1 MAEQRNIF
9 FAANESMIAA
19 LGKTY
24 LDSFLSG
31 AGLTKL
37 VMVLTNQRL
46 YVKGKT
52 FILGRG
58 KVTIDE
64 DYNVNDLTGTS
75 YEIKSFL
82 WLRILLILAGIG
94 GAIPSIVAMEYS
106 SDAAIP
112 GLIVNILVTAF
123 LVLMAKDRAYLGI
136 FTGGTKYLY
145 PMKKYRPDE
154 IMAFRQQVGLLIEYN
169 RNK

>member
-9 FAANESMIAA
+9 FAANESMIAT

-82 WLRILLILAGIG
+82 WLRILIILAGIAG
-94 GAIPSIVAMEYS
+94 LIPSIAVLEYS
-106 SDAAIP
+106 TEAAIP
-112 GLIVNILVTAF
+112 GILITVLFTAL
-123 LVLMAKDRAYLGI
+123 LVLLAKDRSYLGI
-136 FTGGTKYLY
+136 FTGGTKFIY
-145 PMKKYRPDE
+145 PMKKYRADE